1 MNREIPKN
9 ETPPWIKER
18 EMRQQNARAIIDHAR
33 PRIDER
39 NFQSV
44 YRDGFREYSV
54 EQDIGVADIMEKEFA
69 AKHAD
74 KSEEVKRKIREG
86 KERSEALEIFIVDG
100 GEEFQYFGEKAYL
113 SRTAKID
120 DFKNG
125 VDAVVTFDLPDKN
138 PYCIALAI
146 DASMKPTFESVE
158 KKLNRN
164 LTKVIGD
171 SRKGLEVK
179 YYESPITKKKE
190 RLGLIVPV
198 VVGLEGDN
206 SNKILAIFADIIR
219 LRMKEGQTAEEN
231 QRLQNTIEKI
241 KNHPAQIIFLQEI
254 KKQLEMY
261 SVLLK
266 KENSTPKAAA
276 SGFGK
281 LSGMRNN
288 MFTSEI
294 DKLTGIIDDILDSK
308 KHIPSGELEND
319 GVYTCIKKFIN
330 EKLP

>member
-1 MNREIPKN
+1 MRQNEI
-9 ETPPWIKER
+9 PPWIKER
-18 EMRQQNARAIIDHAR
+18 EMRQQNARIIISHAR
-33 PRIDER
+33 PRIDEK
-39 NFQSV
+39 NFQSA
-44 YRDGFREYSV
+44 YKEGFREYSV

-69 AKHAD
+69 KKYAGE
-74 KSEEVKRKIREG
+74 SEESIRKIKEG

-164 LTKVIGD
+164 LDKVLGD

-179 YYESPITKKKE
+179 YYESPITKKRE
-190 RLGLIVPV
+190 WLGLVVPV

-219 LRMKEGQTAEEN
+219 LRIKEGRTAEEN
-231 QRLQNTIEKI
+231 QHLQNTIEEI

-266 KENSTPKAAA
+266 KETPAPKVSTG
-276 SGFGK
+276 GFDK
-281 LSGMRNN
+281 LAGMRND

-308 KHIPSGELEND
+308 KKYSEQ
-319 GVYTCIKKFIN
+319 
-330 EKLP
+330 